1 MTGVATTPRHVSLD
15 LAPVGEEP
23 IAACTHVARKSMIEP
38 RRPWAQASLSRTLCA
53 PFLCMART
61 GFSHIRL
68 HRLSKGRPD
77 SLVNPILLRQP
88 WSGWCVGRRN
98 VSADPTL
105 STTFLAL
112 AAWAVCSIRLADKSP
127 CPTCPRT
134 GGGSPV
140 FLEPTRARG
149 KCVSLATFL
158 FAICAGAHT
167 FRLSL
172 STFLLSVYSAI
183 FPIITGHLL
192 TCLQPV

>member
-1 MTGVATTPRHVSLD
+1 MTGAATTPRHVSHD
-15 LAPVGEEP
+15 LAPVVEEP
-23 IAACTHVARKSMIEP
+23 IATCTHVARKSMIKP

-53 PFLCMART
+53 SFLCMART

-77 SLVNPILLRQP
+77 SLVNSILLRQP

-127 CPTCPRT
+127 CLTCPGT
-134 GGGSPV
+134 GGESPL

-149 KCVSLATFL
+149 KCVKLATFL

-167 FRLSL
+167 FRPSLSL
-172 STFLLSVYSAI
+172 YFPSLS
-183 FPIITGHLL
+183 IICHISNNHRSLAYLG
-192 TCLQPV
+192 P